1 MIDVYQPTHAEIS
14 TRAFVLNSLTL
25 ADFSNVEV
33 VYANQGAVRLPVPF
47 ITVQVITDIEGH
59 TPEVV
64 TIEGDTLGMVN
75 TEIHEYRTGTATI
88 SCYGPT
94 SWSLAHAIARAVYAV
109 NEIEFF
115 AINEVRAIT
124 DAPEP
129 MATGFERR
137 AVVDLAISY
146 TDLIVITNNK
156 QALESVTITGTI
168 SGVDA
173 EITEN
178 WPT

>member
-1 MIDVYQPTHAEIS
+1 MSAYQPTHAEIS
-14 TRAFVLNSLTL
+14 TRSFVLSAL
-25 ADFSNVEV
+25 ALAGITGVSVI
-33 VYANQGAVRLPVPF
+33 YSNQGAVRLPLPF
-47 ITVQVITDIEGH
+47 ITVQVITDIEAM

-64 TIEGDTLGMVN
+64 TVDGTLGMANV
-75 TEIHEYRTGTATI
+75 EIHEYRTGTATI

-94 SWSLAHAIARAVYAV
+94 SWELARAISRAVFVVAEIDFYAV
-109 NEIEFF
+109 
-115 AINEVRAIT
+115 NEVRAIT
-124 DAPEP
+124 DTPEP
-129 MATGFERR
+129 VATGFERR

-146 TDLIVITNNK
+146 TDLIVITNSK
-156 QALESVTITGTI
+156 RELESVTITGTI